1 MNIFSEIKEHL
12 TARQAAEYYGL
23 KVKRNGTTCCPF
35 HDDKHPSMKI
45 DKNYHC
51 FACGVGGDAIDYVSR
66 MFGLS
71 QYDAALKLIEDFAL
85 PIDTKG
91 NKDLSVQ
98 EKERIRKKKTE
109 RERIAH
115 IKERFEKWS
124 SQTID
129 MLRNCILEIDKVN
142 HFLVGK
148 PPDIIFSEDY
158 AQMLH
163 AEPLINY
170 WLDILCMG
178 ETAEKQELF
187 IKNRREVEKLVQRV
201 RSSGKRIMG
210 ESRGST
216 GCRDEQCGGCA
227 L

>member
-1 MNIFSEIKEHL
+1 MSIFSEVKEHL

-23 KVKRNGTTCCPF
+23 QVKRNGLACCPF
-35 HDDKHPSMKI
+35 HYDKHPSMKI

-85 PIDTKG
+85 PVDVKG
-91 NKDLSVQ
+91 NAELSVQ
-98 EKERIRKKKTE
+98 ERERIRGEKAE
-109 RERIAH
+109 RERILH
-115 IKERFEKWS
+115 IQERFEKWCNR
-124 SQTID
+124 TVD
-129 MLRNCILEIDKVN
+129 VLKNCILEIGSAG
-142 HFLVGK
+142 HFLIGK
-148 PPDIIFSEDY
+148 PPDIVFSNDY

-178 ETAEKQELF
+178 KVSERQELF
-187 IKNRREVEKLVQRV
+187 LKDRKKVEEIAGEV
-201 RSSGKRIMG
+201 
-210 ESRGST
+210 
-216 GCRDEQCGGCA
+216 CA
-227 L
+227 GRK